1 MASSFPSIGVRF
13 TAAVR
18 PLRVGTTNRTHV
30 RRTVHHHAWACRC
43 RHGGP
48 PNRLP
53 ASRKPGSAAS
63 TTRPSPGAERRY
75 CCAIPRRKGAH
86 DEVDNVSACS
96 WGLRAQHGTAAA
108 GQRGHERV
116 AFGDRAG
123 GDTQPHP
130 HLYRGSNPAMA
141 RAPPSG
147 GRRACAPCSPPSRT
161 RRRLTSSPPTRAGRS
176 ARTAARPPRR
186 VPAAPAGR
194 EAALPLEEH
203 AQRRPE
209 RTPRRALGRTGEK
222 PAG

>member
-1 MASSFPSIGVRF
+1 MASSFRSIGVRF

-48 PNRLP
+48 LNRLP

-63 TTRPSPGAERRY
+63 TTRPSPGAGRRY

-86 DEVDNVSACS
+86 DEVDTVSACS
-96 WGLRAQHGTAAA
+96 WGLRAQHGDSGGWSARGMNAWGSVI
-108 GQRGHERV
+108 GQAVRHSLTRTSTEAQIRLW
-116 AFGDRAG
+116 
-123 GDTQPHP
+123 H
-130 HLYRGSNPAMA
+130 
-141 RAPPSG
+141 APPSG
-147 GRRACAPCSPPSRT
+147 GRACALCSPPSRT

-209 RTPRRALGRTGEK
+209 RTPRRAPEETGEK